1 MNKHYFG
8 FTQEAFEAKKKLKL
22 AQYPSNPLDLMVSIK
37 NPLALDVAEKEAI
50 FENIR
55 LANMCLFNV
64 SDKTSF
70 DKTSLLALTNQIGLQ
85 NIDGNLCSDTNH
97 ISEIQDEGKGVK
109 AGYIPYS
116 KKGLTWHTDGYYN
129 VEAKQIKGMVL
140 YCKREAYI
148 GGDSLLYDHERLF
161 FELYE
166 ENPEYIDVLMD
177 KNVLTIPAN
186 NTTPGHFRAAQTGPV
201 FTVNKVNGAI
211 HMRYS
216 ARTRNIEWGSEAIK
230 SKGSTLETAL
240 MKIQTLLSKN
250 NPYIYK
256 LKMKAGEGVI
266 CNNVLHNRTA
276 FEDNE
281 NKRLLYRA
289 RYYNYLG

>member
-1 MNKHYFG
+1 
-8 FTQEAFEAKKKLKL
+8 
-22 AQYPSNPLDLMVSIK
+22 
-37 NPLALDVAEKEAI
+37 
-50 FENIR
+50 
-55 LANMCLFNV
+55 
-64 SDKTSF
+64 
-70 DKTSLLALTNQIGLQ
+70 
-85 NIDGNLCSDTNH
+85 
-97 ISEIQDEGKGVK
+97 
-109 AGYIPYS
+109 
-116 KKGLTWHTDGYYN
+116 
-129 VEAKQIKGMVL
+129 MVL
-140 YCKREAYI
+140 YCKREAYF

-201 FTVNKVNGAI
+201 FTVNKVSGAI

-216 ARTRNIEWGSEAIK
+216 ARTRNIEWGSETIK
-230 SKGSTLETAL
+230 SKGSTLEAAL